1 MHLGR
6 ALPDDVSQ
14 LRCNLDF
21 HSPFYF
27 SIVQYAEGQRDMIL
41 LFQAHHLGCQLH
53 LVYLVVLGTPML
65 ILHRHGH
72 PLPWILR
79 MSNKVAGIIG
89 RPQFYDVGDA
99 IESQFMGSD
108 AHGAERDIVAALLPI
123 KRVIDMLMQDVSLRR

>member
-1 MHLGR
+1 
-6 ALPDDVSQ
+6 
-14 LRCNLDF
+14 
-21 HSPFYF
+21 
-27 SIVQYAEGQRDMIL
+27 
-41 LFQAHHLGCQLH
+41 
-53 LVYLVVLGTPML
+53 
-65 ILHRHGH
+65 
-72 PLPWILR
+72 